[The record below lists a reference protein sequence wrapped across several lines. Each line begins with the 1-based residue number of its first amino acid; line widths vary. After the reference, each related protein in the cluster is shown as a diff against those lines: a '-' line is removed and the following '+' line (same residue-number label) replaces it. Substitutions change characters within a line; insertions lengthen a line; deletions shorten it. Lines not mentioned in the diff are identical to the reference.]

1 VYNPASIFVMD
12 TLTEQKVDFP
22 KLDPCW
28 LRAPS
33 EDTPGFIDAFVA
45 VSLAVQ
51 AALREYLPA
60 AYFENLDRFR
70 DVQTAYSILVYQAS
84 RVFRGTIRTDL
95 TRDFMNPKAMAL
107 LVRMSRG
114 NLIRGLAQ
122 VEARL
127 RDAGLEELAEQ
138 YSRKRLRYIMR
149 SMQRLRRSRRCLGI
163 LVRGEGALVNALV
176 ELGGLGELSVRDQ
189 AKMAARLRKKWTGQL
204 RHMYPEANFQ
214 SSAPVLLDAATQAL
228 RKYLE
233 TASIADSSGDPADT
247 SGVDPGPRSL

>member
-1 VYNPASIFVMD
+1 MD

-33 EDTPGFIDAFVA
+33 EDTSGFVDAFVA

-51 AALREYLPA
+51 AALREHLPA
-60 AYFENLDRFR
+60 AYFENLDHFR
-70 DVQTAYSILVYQAS
+70 DIQTAYSILVYQAS
-84 RVFRGTIRTDL
+84 RVFRGTVRTDL
-95 TRDFMNPKAMAL
+95 TRDVMNPAAMAL

-114 NLIRGLAQ
+114 NLIRALAQ

-127 RDAGLEELAEQ
+127 RGAGLEELAEQ

-163 LVRGEGALVNALV
+163 LVRGEGALVYALV

-189 AKMAARLRKKWTGQL
+189 AKKVARLKKKWTVQL
-204 RHMYPEANFQ
+204 RHLYPEGDFQ
-214 SSAPVLLDAATQAL
+214 SFAPVLLDAATWAL
-228 RKYLE
+228 QKYLE
-233 TASIADSSGDPADT
+233 KMPSANSGGDPANT
-247 SGVDPGPRSL
+247 SGVDPVPGSL

>member
-1 VYNPASIFVMD
+1 MD
-12 TLTEQKVDFP
+12 TLTEQKVGFP

-33 EDTPGFIDAFVA
+33 EDTPGFIDAFVG

-51 AALREYLPA
+51 AALREHFPA
-60 AYFENLDRFR
+60 AYFENLDHFR
-70 DVQTAYSILVYQAS
+70 DIQTAYSILVYQAS

-95 TRDFMNPKAMAL
+95 TRDFMNPKALAL

-114 NLIRGLAQ
+114 NLIRALAQ

-176 ELGGLGELSVRDQ
+176 EIGGLGELSVREQ
-189 AKMAARLRKKWTGQL
+189 AKKIARFKKKWTGQL
-204 RHMYPEANFQ
+204 RHLYPEGDFQNF
-214 SSAPVLLDAATQAL
+214 APILLDAATQAL
-228 RKYLE
+228 QKYLE
-233 TASIADSSGDPADT
+233 KVSSAISGGDAADT
-247 SGVDPGPRSL
+247 SGVDPLPGSL